1 MEQGEQSY
9 HVNLWISYVRNTTIP
24 LDHQLGEQWI
34 LHFTKADE
42 LDACYFVGFPEA
54 SYVCG
59 IPQLLPLEMPL
70 LACQLPLQGEP
81 RHVN

>member
-1 MEQGEQSY
+1 M
-9 HVNLWISYVRNTTIP
+9 
-24 LDHQLGEQWI
+24 I

-59 IPQLLPLEMPL
+59 IPQLLPTEMLFTLLPASLASTAAWKFKFSGPTEIFASYLYPL
-70 LACQLPLQGEP
+70 
-81 RHVN
+81 